1 MKIYNATDDLILD
14 IAVDDTS
21 YRYRVIMGDHNLTL
35 RYSLPEHVEI
45 PVGAYCDFEG
55 TRYTLMRPEDFKK
68 VNSRNYD
75 YTVVF
80 QSDEYMARIWKFRNP
95 VDGRLKFP
103 LTAKPKE
110 HLQMFVDNM
119 NRRGSGWSIGD
130 CIDGAEVLINYDHD
144 YCKDAL
150 AKMASELKT
159 EYHFN
164 GKCVSLGKLE
174 VNKATPLPLSYG
186 RGNGFKTGIGRTNAG
201 DNPPTEVLFVQGGT
215 ENIDRSKYP
224 PKEES
229 RVRASSGG
237 CLLLPRNATLQ
248 FDGDY
253 FEGQDGFNADI
264 AKTYVSDD
272 LGLSI
277 RRVGA
282 EGSFLAEDSLDCS
295 SIYPKRVGVVS
306 DVQRI
311 SREGGDLYDIID
323 DSIPDTL
330 NYEDY
335 IIRDETMTIRFQSG
349 MLAGKEFDVKYKHN
363 ERRFEIVPQEIDGIM
378 MPGDCF
384 IPETGNEYAIFHCYL
399 PDAYINA
406 YTGEHPVKEGAEWDM
421 FREAVKHLYDAEQ
434 QHFTFS
440 GTLDG
445 LWAKKD
451 WANIG
456 GRIVLGGFVLF
467 SDKDFAPDG
476 VRVRITG
483 IKDYINNPHSPE
495 IELSNSTIGASVGT
509 TLKTLTAQE
518 VNVETKHEEAIQ
530 FTRRRWRDAQETMSM
545 LESALLN
552 NFTESVNPV
561 AVRTMQML
569 VGDEALQ
576 FEFVDSIP
584 AEGTTRHPAVVN
596 HVVTWKG
603 ATRQLDIPGGIIK
616 HLTIGIPKDLTASH
630 RPQAYHY
637 WQLDKLTTG
646 ELTDGAQ
653 KYYLYAKVPQEGGKG
668 EFRLEEEAKSLNSD
682 GSYWLL
688 VGVLN
693 SEYGGERSFVPLY
706 GFTEILPG
714 RVTTE
719 RVVSSNGNSFF
730 DMQAEAMKLGNRLDF
745 NTNGDG
751 QLVLR
756 GTLVQSESGQT
767 EYIGCFR
774 GEWDS
779 ASTYFQGDEVTFL
792 DTATNTTS
800 TYRYYNATPATG
812 IMPTNSAYWQVIAK
826 GSQGIPGVSPNT
838 SFKATAFYRTNGMP
852 PEPVGG
858 SYANPI
864 PTNGWSDGV
873 PDGDKRL
880 WMTTRIFSS
889 DGKSPQQDSWTQYRP
904 VAATA
909 DLDIKYSSS
918 INPTDPDGHPNTNPE
933 WSDEANDDTIW
944 MATSRMSNGEW
955 GEWQVMRVKGEN
967 GSDGTSLSV
976 KGTTY
981 GHFSSRAEF
990 EAGVT
995 VRGVYYLIDH
1005 DEVLNAYCVYAITSK
1020 RAYIGE
1026 GYRTRYTAAT
1036 NGDAFVLN
1044 ENGHLYIA
1052 NGENGWDDIGQFKGD
1067 EGKPG
1072 TNGKNAYLHI
1082 KYASSDVRG
1091 SWSANNGESPD
1102 KYIGVYSDNNIADPD
1117 CTDANWDLF
1126 TWSKWEGRDGLGYEF
1141 IYKRTSTPNAPV
1153 TPTAIS
1159 QADGFIPDGW
1169 TDNATGVT
1177 DEFQWEWQCYRKKTD
1192 GVWGAFVGSAQNN
1205 AVAALWAKYG
1215 ATGEDGD
1222 YTEIRYAA
1230 NNNAAIPPAFDAT
1243 NLDTALWLTSLSAVQ
1258 TSGQYVWQTSARITA
1273 KGTRKTSWATPIR
1286 LTGLQGANGEQ
1297 GKSPAMVFRGNYDKN
1312 AEYVGNEYRVDVVRA
1327 LVDGTTQYFIA
1338 SIDAGIFKGIAP
1350 PNANKWSYFG
1360 ANFESVAT
1368 ALLLAENANIANLIF
1383 RNQRLESV
1391 AQTNGV
1397 PNFFIDGLKNIAS
1410 FAAGK
1415 AVFDGAG
1422 ARIGWIF
1429 VDGKD
1434 LVGVDNSGIERLRI
1448 TPNSLPAVNST
1459 AKISDPVVKTWGGNA
1474 TYIGQTDTEVA
1485 FEYTANYYAGQDPYD
1500 EGDNTL
1506 FGFVEFDIPE
1516 NNTRLDFGL
1525 LESAYSNLKDINGNT
1540 IPTSSITERLY
1551 ANIYKKEGASW
1562 TQTGYVA
1569 LSEGQREIAV
1579 PAGRIRVAIYLSV
1592 YVSGYSSWSGTIS
1605 ISAQALPTKTAQEE
1619 VFIGKDGIMAIYNS
1633 NYMRFHSREGFV
1645 VGIGNIGLKVT
1656 SSGIQK
1662 TSDGGHKWDNL

>member
-80 QSDEYMARIWKFRNP
+80 QSNEYLARIWKFRNP

-119 NRRGSGWSIGD
+119 NRRDSGWSIGD

-174 VNKATPLPLSYG
+174 VNKTTPLSLSYG

-248 FDGDY
+248 FDGDF

-264 AKTYVSDD
+264 AKTYISDD

-584 AEGTTRHPAVVN
+584 ADGDTRHPAVVN

-603 ATRQLDIPGGIIK
+603 TTRQLDIPGGIIK

-630 RPQAYHY
+630 SPQAYHY
-637 WQLDKLTTG
+637 WQLDKRTTG

-668 EFRLEEEAKSLNSD
+668 EFRLEEEAKSFNSD

-751 QLVLR
+751 QLILR

-774 GEWDS
+774 GGWS
-779 ASTYFQGDEVTFL
+779 STSTYFQGDEVTFL
-792 DTATNTTS
+792 DAATNTTS

-812 IMPTNSAYWQVIAK
+812 ILPTNSAYWQVIAK
-826 GSQGIPGVSPNT
+826 GSQGIPGV
-838 SFKATAFYRTNGMP
+838 
-852 PEPVGG
+852 
-858 SYANPI
+858 
-864 PTNGWSDGV
+864 
-873 PDGDKRL
+873 
-880 WMTTRIFSS
+880 
-889 DGKSPQQDSWTQYRP
+889 
-904 VAATA
+904 
-909 DLDIKYSSS
+909 
-918 INPTDPDGHPNTNPE
+918 
-933 WSDEANDDTIW
+933 
-944 MATSRMSNGEW
+944 
-955 GEWQVMRVKGEN
+955 
-967 GSDGTSLSV
+967 
-976 KGTTY
+976 
-981 GHFSSRAEF
+981 
-990 EAGVT
+990 
-995 VRGVYYLIDH
+995 
-1005 DEVLNAYCVYAITSK
+1005 
-1020 RAYIGE
+1020 
-1026 GYRTRYTAAT
+1026 
-1036 NGDAFVLN
+1036 
-1044 ENGHLYIA
+1044 
-1052 NGENGWDDIGQFKGD
+1052 
-1067 EGKPG
+1067 
-1072 TNGKNAYLHI
+1072 
-1082 KYASSDVRG
+1082 
-1091 SWSANNGESPD
+1091 
-1102 KYIGVYSDNNIADPD
+1102 
-1117 CTDANWDLF
+1117 
-1126 TWSKWEGRDGLGYEF
+1126 
-1141 IYKRTSTPNAPV
+1141 
-1153 TPTAIS
+1153 
-1159 QADGFIPDGW
+1159 
-1169 TDNATGVT
+1169 
-1177 DEFQWEWQCYRKKTD
+1177 
-1192 GVWGAFVGSAQNN
+1192 
-1205 AVAALWAKYG
+1205 
-1215 ATGEDGD
+1215 TGEDGD

-1258 TSGQYVWQTSARITA
+1258 TSGQYVWQTSARMTA
-1273 KGTRKTSWATPIR
+1273 KGTRKTTWATPIR

-1350 PNANKWSYFG
+1350 PNANKWHNFG
-1360 ANFESVAT
+1360 ATFESVAT
-1368 ALLLAENANIANLIF
+1368 SLLLAENANIANLIF

-1448 TPNSLPAVNST
+1448 TPNSLPAVNLT

-1485 FEYTANYYAGQDPYD
+1485 FEYSANYDAGQDPYD

-1551 ANIYKKEGASW
+1551 ANVYKKEGASW

-1619 VFIGKDGIMAIYNS
+1619 VFIGKDGIMAVYNS
-1633 NYMRFHSREGFV
+1633 NYMRFHSGEGFK
-1645 VGIGNIGLKVT
+1645 VGIGNIGLQVT

-1662 TSDGGHKWDNL
+1662 TSDGGHKWENL